1 MSTPSTQA
9 VSCLRQIASSLQ
21 TQPPLSRFLP
31 VDSAEFKDSI
41 KAQASILKR
50 RDLHPDVL
58 QMITLGVIISLY
70 VDSVQFSQNIS
81 DVDQR

>member
-1 MSTPSTQA
+1 MSTPSA
-9 VSCLRQIASSLQ
+9 LVVDRLRQIASSLQ

-31 VDSAEFKDSI
+31 VDSAEFKGSI

-58 QMITLGVIISLY
+58 QMITLGVIIPLN
-70 VDSVQFSQNIS
+70 VDGV
-81 DVDQR
+81 